1 MIFLLLSGK
10 KAAFY
15 SYRSMRQSFQFIQD
29 VWGNVKHCVKNVGN
43 TRKIQLHRMICRWYA
58 FLNAL
63 RIRVN
68 LAPFHWPL
76 RYTIILSTRSCDTAK
91 QQISDPIIS
100 ILILIPK
107 IVIQHLKE
115 IRFPY
120 THLVQNTLSKIINST
135 S

>member
-1 MIFLLLSGK
+1 MIFQFLSWK
-10 KAAFY
+10 KVVFY

-29 VWGNVKHCVKNVGN
+29 VWGNVKHCVKNVGDR
-43 TRKIQLHRMICRWYA
+43 RKIQLHRMICIWYA

-76 RYTIILSTRSCDTAK
+76 RYTIILSARSCDTAK

-100 ILILIPK
+100 IHSDSK
-107 IVIQHLKE
+107 TVKQHLN
-115 IRFPY
+115 ITF
-120 THLVQNTLSKIINST
+120 LSKGLFLSRYHYFGT
-135 S
+135 EV

>member
-1 MIFLLLSGK
+1 MIFLFLSWK
-10 KAAFY
+10 KAVFY

-76 RYTIILSTRSCDTAK
+76 RYMIILSARSCDTAK

-100 ILILIPK
+100 IHSDSK
-107 IVIQHLKE
+107 TVKQHLN
-115 IRFPY
+115 ITF
-120 THLVQNTLSKIINST
+120 LSKGLFLSRYHYFGT
-135 S
+135 EV